1 MTTSSSIKKL
11 NPRLQSVFGIL
22 TQLDDT
28 EIRKILS
35 STDELLIEF
44 AKFFGSNRA
53 GWEGTSL
60 ELTWSPSGQIEISSF
75 VETGLDGDH
84 CVSFIV
90 SLQPTWIFGDFPT
103 EQERKIEAEIYADCQ
118 HKVYCGNMHRIYELP
133 SVISAHPIGAVTALR
148 NMTAELIKLGKEK
161 PLEYWL
167 QLAGDS
173 QAG

>member
-1 MTTSSSIKKL
+1 MATSSSIKKL

-22 TQLDDT
+22 TPSEDD

-35 STDELLIEF
+35 STDEMLIEF

-53 GWEGTSL
+53 GWEGTGL

-75 VETGLDGDH
+75 VETGLDGSH
-84 CVSFIV
+84 MVSFTM
-90 SLQPTWIFGDFPT
+90 SLYPSWFYGGFPT
-103 EQERKIEAEIYADCQ
+103 EQEWEIEAQIYADCQ
-118 HKVYCGNMHRIYELP
+118 HQVYCRNMHCVYELP
-133 SVISAHPIGAVTALR
+133 TVTSVHPIDAVKALH

-167 QLAGDS
+167 QLAGDNP
-173 QAG
+173 A